1 MVSCAKTLWFMSVLF
16 SFRECA
22 VILLRHA
29 HVITP
34 LTKYFAW
41 RHTVLL
47 HQHWQTG
54 CDIQLHFFLLGFLGC
69 ILAYLVT
76 LFSDYNEMK
85 FTRMLNYIIM
95 WEHFCVHTYLGA
107 VIVWL
112 TILFY
117 PLYMNCI
124 FPITRWGASVLSS
137 IIKIGN
143 IFTVIEVFCFL
154 PQCFTVSLF
163 CFLVFFTERLK

>member
-1 MVSCAKTLWFMSVLF
+1 MSVLF

-22 VILLRHA
+22 VLLLRHA

-41 RHTVLL
+41 RQTVLL
-47 HQHWQTG
+47 HQRWQTG

-76 LFSDYNEMK
+76 LLTDYNEMK
-85 FTRMLNYIIM
+85 FTRMLNNIIM
-95 WEHFCVHTYLGA
+95 WEHFCVHTYVGA
-107 VIVWL
+107 VIVL
-112 TILFY
+112 MTILFY

-124 FPITRWGASVLSS
+124 FPITTRWGASVLSS

-143 IFTVIEVFCFL
+143 IFTVIEVFCF
-154 PQCFTVSLF
+154 FTSMLYCLAF
-163 CFLVFFTERLK
+163 YFLIFFTERLK